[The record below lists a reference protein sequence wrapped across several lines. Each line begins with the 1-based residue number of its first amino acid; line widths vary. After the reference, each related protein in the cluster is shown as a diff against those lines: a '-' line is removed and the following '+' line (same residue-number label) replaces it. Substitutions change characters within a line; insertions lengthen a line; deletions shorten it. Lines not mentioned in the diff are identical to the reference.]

1 MTMNRFLRK
10 TLFRGLL
17 ASATIFLV
25 SAPGQ
30 AQTTKDRI
38 LAQKSVTIGIHNRI
52 PWGYRDASGNV
63 AGLQPAII
71 RAALAPLGVK
81 DIKFVIGEFSTMIPG
96 LLANRFDMTA
106 AGVAITP
113 ARCASVIFSEPDLTS
128 GDGLLVAA
136 GNPLKI
142 HSFED
147 IKRNPKIRLG
157 GGRGSENAKHAIS
170 AGVPA
175 DQMHLFQDIESTIAA
190 LVAKRV
196 DAVIMSAATIVASL
210 QDPNLKGVER
220 AAPFKGLTDAQGDEV
235 ALYTAIAFR
244 PADTDLRD
252 LYNEQLKKLKDSK
265 ELEKIILDTG
275 FSEENFPPKKTA
287 AELCAAAEPKK

>member
-1 MTMNRFLRK
+1 MAFA
-10 TLFRGLL
+10 LL
-17 ASATIFLV
+17 ASAVIAPL
-25 SAPGQ
+25 SAD
-30 AQTTKDRI
+30 ARSTKERI

-52 PWGYRDASGNV
+52 PWGYRDPSGNV
-63 AGLQPAII
+63 ASLQPAII
-71 RAALAPLGVK
+71 RAALAPLGVT

-96 LLANRFDMTA
+96 LLAQRFDMTA

-113 ARCASVIFSEPDLTS
+113 ARCASVIFSETDLTS

-147 IKRNPKIRLG
+147 IKRNSAIRLG
-157 GGRGSENAKHAIS
+157 GGRGSENAKHAVQ

-175 DQMHLFQDIESTIAA
+175 PQMHLFQDVESTISA

-196 DAVIMSAATIVASL
+196 DAVIMSAATIVATL
-210 QDPNLKGVER
+210 QDPNIKGVER
-220 AAPFKGLTDAQGDEV
+220 AVPFKGLIDSEGNEV

-244 PADTDLRD
+244 PTDTDLRD
-252 LYNEQLKKLKDSK
+252 LYNEQLKKLKESGQ
-265 ELEKIILDTG
+265 LEKIILETG
-275 FSEENFPPKKTA
+275 FTKDNLPPNKTA
-287 AELCAAAEPKK
+287 AQLCAAAVPSK